1 MNASILDFLKAN
13 GEQLDVQIAEALRM
27 PMALVSSHVAQLS
40 SAGEVICC
48 KRTRYIDGKPIEGV
62 SCRLSC
68 HVPPPARGR
77 KPGAKPDASPEKHP
91 A

>member
-13 GEQLDVQIAEALRM
+13 GEQLDAQIAEALQM
-27 PMALVSSHVAQLS
+27 PMTLVTRHMSQLS

-48 KRTRYIDGKPIEGV
+48 KVTRYIDGKPIEGV

-68 HVPPPARGR
+68 SVPPPARGR
-77 KPGAKPDASPEKHP
+77 KPGAKRDASPEKHL

>member
-1 MNASILDFLKAN
+1 MNASILEFLKAN
-13 GEQLDVQIAEALRM
+13 GEQLDAQIAEALRM
-27 PMALVSSHVAQLS
+27 PMALVSSHVSQLS

-77 KPGAKPDASPEKHP
+77 KPGAKPDASPERNR

>member
-13 GEQLDVQIAEALRM
+13 GERLDAEIAAALQMSITRVTDH
-27 PMALVSSHVAQLS
+27 VSQLS

-48 KRTRYIDGKPIEGV
+48 KVTRYIDGKPIEGV
-62 SCRLSC
+62 SCRLAC

-77 KPGAKPDASPEKHP
+77 KPGAKPHP
-91 A
+91 APAKKVE